1 MSAEAAAAAPKEPG
15 WGSKAFAVL
24 QRIGKSLMLPIATL
38 PAAGLLVRFGQDD
51 MLGRFNSTFLKNVA
65 AIMATGGNALLNNL
79 PVIFAIGVAIGFAK
93 KSDGTT
99 AVAAIVGYLVYN
111 AVSMQMFAG
120 SKLKSQVLG
129 LVIKNADQGVNQG
142 VPPGG
147 LKYGL
152 DLTKPNPTGVLGGI
166 LVGIIAAL
174 LWQRYYR
181 IKLPTWLAFFG
192 GRRFVPIITA
202 VVCLF
207 LGVLMGWVWSP
218 IGQGI
223 NDLSNWITRNSS
235 IGLFIYGTL
244 NRSLIPFGLHHIL
257 NAFPWFQFGT
267 YTTANGTFHG
277 DIARF
282 LNGDPTAG
290 LFMTGF
296 FPIMM
301 FGLPGAALAMWRSA
315 LPAKRKVAGSILIS
329 AALTSLVTGVTEPL
343 EFAFMFVAPL
353 LYAIHAVLT
362 GISMSLMWSLGCK
375 DGFNFSAG
383 LIDFTLNWGK
393 ATKPWLILIVGP
405 VYFVVYYGLFT
416 VAIKFLNLKT
426 PGREPDPELDELPA
440 SP

>member
-1 MSAEAAAAAPKEPG
+1 MSADAAVAAPKEPG
-15 WGSKAFAVL
+15 WGSRAFAVL

-51 MLGRFNSTFLKNVA
+51 MLGRFHNTVLKNVA
-65 AIMATGGNALLNNL
+65 QIMATGGNALLGNL

-93 KSDGTT
+93 KSDGST
-99 AVAAIVGYLVYN
+99 AVAAIVGYLVYH
-111 AVSMQMFAG
+111 AVSMQMFFG
-120 SKLKSQVLG
+120 SKLKDQVQG
-129 LVIKNADQGVNQG
+129 LVIKNADQGVNQA
-142 VPPGG
+142 VPAGG
-147 LKYGL
+147 LKFGL

-166 LVGIIAAL
+166 LVGIMAAL
-174 LWQRYYR
+174 LWQRYYK

-202 VVCLF
+202 VACLF
-207 LGVLMGWVWSP
+207 LGVLMGWIWSP

-223 NDLSNWITRNSS
+223 NDLSNWITRHSS
-235 IGLFIYGTL
+235 IGLFIYGAL

-267 YTTANGTFHG
+267 FTNAAGTYHG

-315 LPAKRKVAGSILIS
+315 MPTKRKVAGSILIS
-329 AALTSLVTGVTEPL
+329 AALTSFVTGVTEPL
-343 EFAFMFVAPL
+343 EFSFMFVAPL
-353 LYAIHAVLT
+353 LYVIHAVLT
-362 GISMSLMWSLGCK
+362 GISMSLMWGLGCK

-383 LIDFTLNWGK
+383 LIDFLLNWGK
-393 ATKPWLILIVGP
+393 ATKPWLILIIGP
-405 VYFVVYYGLFT
+405 IYFAVYYGIFM
-416 VAIKFLNLKT
+416 VAIRVLNLKT
-426 PGREPDPELDELPA
+426 PGREPDPDVDELAPA
-440 SP
+440 

>member
-1 MSAEAAAAAPKEPG
+1 MSADAAVADAPKQPG

-38 PAAGLLVRFGQDD
+38 PAAGLLVRFGQED
-51 MLGRFNSTFLKNVA
+51 MLGRFHTTFVKNVA
-65 AIMATGGNALLNNL
+65 IIMATAGNALLGNL
-79 PVIFAIGVAIGFAK
+79 PIIFAIGVAIGFAK

-99 AVAAIVGYLVYN
+99 AVAAIVGYLVYH
-111 AVSMQMFAG
+111 AVSMQMFVG
-120 SKLKSQVLG
+120 SALKNQV
-129 LVIKNADQGVNQG
+129 QGVMIKSAAQDVNSAVQA
-142 VPPGG
+142 GG
-147 LKYGL
+147 LKFGL
-152 DLTKPNPTGVLGGI
+152 DLSKPNPTGVLGGI

-192 GRRFVPIITA
+192 GRRFVPIVTA
-202 VVCLF
+202 VACML
-207 LGVLMGWVWSP
+207 LGVLMGWIWSP

-235 IGLFIYGTL
+235 IGLFLYGTL

-267 YTTANGTFHG
+267 FTNATGTYHG

-315 LPAKRKVAGSILIS
+315 MPTKRKVAGSILIS

-343 EFAFMFVAPL
+343 EFSFMFVAPL
-353 LYAIHAVLT
+353 LYVIHAVLT

-383 LIDFTLNWGK
+383 LIDFVLNWGK

-405 VYFVVYYGLFT
+405 IYFVLYYVIFT
-416 VAIKFLNLKT
+416 FAIRFLNLKT
-426 PGREPDPELDELPA
+426 PGREPDPELDELAPA
-440 SP
+440 

>member
-1 MSAEAAAAAPKEPG
+1 MSAEDTSAGPKKPG
-15 WGSKAFAVL
+15 RGSKAFAVL

-51 MLGRFNSTFLKNVA
+51 MLGRFHSTLLKNIA
-65 AIMATGGNALLNNL
+65 AVMSAGGGALLSNL

-99 AVAAIVGYLVYN
+99 AVAAIVGYLVYH

-120 SKLKSQVLG
+120 SKLKGQVQG

-142 VPPGG
+142 VPAGG
-147 LKYGL
+147 LTFGL
-152 DLTKPNPTGVLGGI
+152 DMSKPNPTGVLGGI

-181 IKLPTWLAFFG
+181 IKLPAWLAFFG
-192 GRRFVPIITA
+192 GRRFVPIVTA
-202 VVCLF
+202 VACLF
-207 LGVLMGWVWSP
+207 LGVAMGWAWSP
-218 IGQGI
+218 IGEGI
-223 NDLSNWITRNSS
+223 NSLSNWITRNSQ
-235 IGLFIYGTL
+235 IGLFLYGML

-267 YTTANGTFHG
+267 YTDAEGGTFHG

-282 LNGDPTAG
+282 LNGDPSAG

-329 AALTSLVTGVTEPL
+329 AALTSFVTGVTEPL
-343 EFAFMFVAPL
+343 EFSFMFVAPL
-353 LYAIHAVLT
+353 LYMVHAVLT
-362 GISMSLMWSLGCK
+362 GISMSLMWGLGCK

-383 LIDFTLNWGK
+383 FIDFALNWGK

-405 VYFVVYYGLFT
+405 IYFAVYYVLFT
-416 VAIKFLNLKT
+416 FSIKFLNLKT
-426 PGREPDPELDELPA
+426 PGREPDPELDELAPA
-440 SP
+440 

>member
-1 MSAEAAAAAPKEPG
+1 MSAEATAAAPKQPG

-24 QRIGKSLMLPIATL
+24 QRIGKSLMLPVATL

-51 MLGRFNSTFLKNVA
+51 MLGRFDNTLLKNVA
-65 AIMATGGNALLNNL
+65 AVMSAGGGALLNNL

-99 AVAAIVGYLVYN
+99 AVAAIVGYVVYH

-120 SKLKSQVLG
+120 SKLKNQVQG

-142 VPPGG
+142 VPAGG
-147 LKYGL
+147 LKFGL
-152 DLTKPNPTGVLGGI
+152 DLSRPNPTGVLGGI

-192 GRRFVPIITA
+192 GRRFVPIVTA
-202 VVCLF
+202 VACLF

-218 IGQGI
+218 IGEGI
-223 NDLSNWITRNSS
+223 NSLSNWITRNSQ
-235 IGLFIYGTL
+235 IGLFLYGTL

-267 YTTANGTFHG
+267 YTDAKGGTFHG

-329 AALTSLVTGVTEPL
+329 AALTSFVTGVTEPL
-343 EFAFMFVAPL
+343 EFSFMFVAPL
-353 LYAIHAVLT
+353 LYMVHAVLT
-362 GISMSLMWSLGCK
+362 GISMSLMWGLGCK

-383 LIDFTLNWGK
+383 FIDFALNWGK

-405 VYFVVYYGLFT
+405 IYFAVYYALFT
-416 VAIKFLNLKT
+416 FSIKFLNLKT
-426 PGREPDPELDELPA
+426 PGREPDPELDELAPA
-440 SP
+440 